1 MRDNISRYLN
11 WKEHCKPLDGKNMH
25 IGFILTK
32 SPSEQGFTT
41 FIDFSKLYIHN
52 DQISIYL
59 VGDGVYCARKSYA
72 NPDLEMLFK
81 SSKVHVSANDLKA
94 RGIEDEQIKEGLFV
108 FSQYDNMIIEVME
121 NFNQVVS
128 F

>member
-1 MRDNISRYLN
+1 
-11 WKEHCKPLDGKNMH
+11 MH

-32 SPSEQGFTT
+32 SPSEQGFRT
-41 FIDFSKLYIHN
+41 FIDFSKLYINN

-59 VGDGVYCARKSYA
+59 VGNGVYCARKSYS
-72 NPDLEMLFK
+72 NPDLEKLFK
-81 SSKVHVSANDLKA
+81 YSKVHVSGSDLKA
-94 RGIEDEQIKEGLFV
+94 RGIEGEQIKDSLIV
-108 FSQYDNMIIEVME
+108 FSKYDDMVKDVME

>member
-1 MRDNISRYLN
+1 
-11 WKEHCKPLDGKNMH
+11 MH

-32 SPSEQGFTT
+32 SPSDQGFRT
-41 FIDFSKLYIHN
+41 FIDYSQLYINN

-59 VGDGVYCARKSYA
+59 VGNGVYCARKSYN
-72 NPDLEMLFK
+72 NPDLELLFK
-81 SSKVHVSANDLKA
+81 SSKVYISFNDLKA
-94 RGIEDEQIKEGLFV
+94 RGIENEQINDGLIL
-108 FSQYDNMIIEVME
+108 FSHYEDMVIDIME

>member
-1 MRDNISRYLN
+1 
-11 WKEHCKPLDGKNMH
+11 MH

-32 SPSEQGFTT
+32 SSSEQGFRT
-41 FIDFSKLYIHN
+41 FIDFSKLYINN

-59 VGDGVYCARKSYA
+59 IGNGVYCARKS
-72 NPDLEMLFK
+72 NSDPDLETLFK
-81 SSKVHVSANDLKA
+81 SSKVYVSGSDLKA
-94 RGIEDEQIKEGLFV
+94 RGIEEEMIEEEMIV
-108 FSQYDNMIIEVME
+108 FSEYDDMIIDVME

>member
-1 MRDNISRYLN
+1 
-11 WKEHCKPLDGKNMH
+11 MH

-32 SPSEQGFTT
+32 SPSEQGFMT
-41 FIDFSKLYIHN
+41 FIDFSKLYINN

-59 VGDGVYCARKSYA
+59 VGNGVYCARKSYS
-72 NPDLEMLFK
+72 NPDLELLFK
-81 SSKVHVSANDLKA
+81 SSMVHVSGNDLKA
-94 RGIEDEQIKEGLFV
+94 RGIEDEHIKEDFVV
-108 FSQYDNMIIEVME
+108 FSQYDNMVIDVIE

>member
-1 MRDNISRYLN
+1 
-11 WKEHCKPLDGKNMH
+11 MH

-32 SPSEQGFTT
+32 SPSEQGFKT
-41 FIDFSKLYIHN
+41 FIDFSQVYVNN

-59 VGDGVYCARKSYA
+59 VGNGVYCARESYF

-81 SSKVHVSANDLKA
+81 SSKVYVSSDDLKA
-94 RGIEDEQIKEGLFV
+94 RGIETELIKDSLVLF
-108 FSQYDNMIIEVME
+108 SNYDDLVRDIME

>member
-1 MRDNISRYLN
+1 MR
-11 WKEHCKPLDGKNMH
+11 

-32 SPSEQGFTT
+32 SPSELGFRT
-41 FIDFSKLYIHN
+41 FIDFSKLYANN

-59 VGDGVYCARKSYA
+59 VGNGVYCARKRCSH
-72 NPDLEMLFK
+72 PDLETILNN
-81 SSKVHVSANDLKA
+81 SEVHVSGDDLKA
-94 RGIEDEQIKEGLFV
+94 RGIEEEQIKDGLIL
-108 FSQYDNMIIEVME
+108 FSKYDDMVRNIME